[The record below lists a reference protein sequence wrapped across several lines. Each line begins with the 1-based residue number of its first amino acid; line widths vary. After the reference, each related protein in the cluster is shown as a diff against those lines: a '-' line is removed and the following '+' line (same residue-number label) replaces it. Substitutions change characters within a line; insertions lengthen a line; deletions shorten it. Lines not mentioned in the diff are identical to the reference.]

1 MYDNNIIECLLYAGH
16 YLELLQQFHN
26 VVMLIFPILNMRKWR
41 QERFSDLPRPLSWD
55 SNPGCLVP
63 EPILKLLVNLPL
75 KA

>member
-1 MYDNNIIECLLYAGH
+1 MYDNIIECLLYAGQ

-26 VVMLIFPILNMRKWR
+26 VVMLIFPILNMRKLR
-41 QERFSDLPRPLSWD
+41 RERFSYLPTPLIWD

-63 EPILKLLVNLPL
+63 EPILKLLVDIPL

>member
-1 MYDNNIIECLLYAGH
+1 MYDNISECLLYAGQ

-26 VVMLIFPILNMRKWR
+26 VVMLIFPILNMRKLR
-41 QERFSDLPRPLSWD
+41 RERFSYLPRPLNWD

-63 EPILKLLVNLPL
+63 EPILKLLVDIPL